1 MNSKDKETLSQLMD
15 GEWQDLNAD
24 ECVKAACADDAL
36 RATWSRYHLVRDVI
50 RNDDIAINSAL
61 TSRISSA
68 IADEPT
74 YSNVSSINVSHKDQ
88 HGAVHDSSQGFSQS
102 NPAQEARLPAEPVK
116 RRGSVLSGFAV
127 AACVALATLIGLN
140 VWQGAP
146 NGDANLQAVAGSG
159 LTSGAQANLPGV
171 TLPEVEFVANRG
183 TFWVTPESK
192 RSPAMEKRLNALLS
206 QHIEASPTAERTGML
221 PYSRLVGY
229 DSVTPGQ

>member
-1 MNSKDKETLSQLMD
+1 MD
-15 GEWQDLNAD
+15 GEWQDLDAD
-24 ECVKAACADDAL
+24 ECVKAACADEEM
-36 RATWSRYHLVRDVI
+36 RAKWSRYHLVRDVI
-50 RNDDIAINSAL
+50 RNDDITLNSSL

-74 YSNVSSINVSHKDQ
+74 YSNVSSINVAHKSRSNSVSATSAQ
-88 HGAVHDSSQGFSQS
+88 ANPSQ
-102 NPAQEARLPAEPVK
+102 LPAEPVK
-116 RRGSVLSGFAV
+116 RRGSALAGFAV

-146 NGDANLQAVAGSG
+146 GTGSNVQTVAGIADNG
-159 LTSGAQANLPGV
+159 LTTPAQATLPGV

-192 RSPAMEKRLNALLS
+192 RSPAVEKRLNALLS

-229 DSVTPGQ
+229 DSVSPE